1 MLTFLRV
8 SCYRPYLAAANSLFS
23 LLDWWGATPIAH
35 AMNASEAA
43 FPVVEIVHMI
53 GIVLLVG
60 TAALV
65 DFRLLGWRLA
75 HSPVWEIASDL
86 APWTTSGLVL
96 VLITGPLLLATDPD
110 RYYLA
115 PQFRFKMA
123 CLFLALVFDF
133 AVGRR
138 VRAGKTIATPGLQRF
153 AGIVSLMLWS
163 CVVLGGRSIGVLFV
177 AK

>member
-1 MLTFLRV
+1 M
-8 SCYRPYLAAANSLFS
+8 AAANALFS
-23 LLDWWGATPIAH
+23 LLDWWGTTPIAH

-43 FPVVEIVHMI
+43 FPAVEIVHMI

-60 TAALV
+60 TSALV

-75 HSPVWEIASDL
+75 HTPVWEIATDL
-86 APWTTSGLVL
+86 APWTTTGLVL

-115 PQFRFKMA
+115 TQFRFKMA
-123 CLFLALVFDF
+123 CLALALAFDF

-138 VRAGKTIATPGLQRF
+138 VRTENTVATPSLQRVT
-153 AGIVSLMLWS
+153 GLVSLVLWS
-163 CVVLGGRSIGVLFV
+163 CVVLGGRAIGVLFV

>member
-1 MLTFLRV
+1 
-8 SCYRPYLAAANSLFS
+8 LAAANSLFS
-23 LLDWWGATPIAH
+23 LLDWWGTTPIAH
-35 AMNASEAA
+35 AMNSSEAA
-43 FPVVEIVHMI
+43 FPAVEIVHMI

-75 HSPVWEIASDL
+75 QTPVWEIASDL
-86 APWTTSGLVL
+86 APWTTTGLVL

-115 PQFRFKMA
+115 TQFRFKMA
-123 CLFLALVFDF
+123 SLLLALVFDF

-138 VRAGKTIATPGLQRF
+138 VRTEKTIATAPLRRFTGL
-153 AGIVSLMLWS
+153 VSLVLWS
-163 CVVLGGRSIGVLFV
+163 CVVLGGRAIGVLFI